1 MWCYVIPSELM
12 LLVPELLMP
21 FSKEPHPPD
30 NVDKLSGGVGAGRL
44 FFRIGVDLPIDFYKK
59 ISKYQ

>member
-1 MWCYVIPSELM
+1 M

-59 ISKYQ
+59 TSKYQ